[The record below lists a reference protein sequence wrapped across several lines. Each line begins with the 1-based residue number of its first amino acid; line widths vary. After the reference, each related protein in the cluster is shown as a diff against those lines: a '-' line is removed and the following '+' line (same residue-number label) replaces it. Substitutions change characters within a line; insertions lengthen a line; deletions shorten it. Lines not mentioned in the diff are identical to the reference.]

1 MSKYLE
7 QFNKDIK
14 KLVEKL
20 LLNFANVTNKT
31 QNYEDYVDSIINYIN
46 EHSLDYISR
55 KNDVLNRFEGLK
67 EKLELNNQNEKSQLL
82 QNYLN
87 RLKTIYEKKTPA
99 QKDNLYSYI
108 NLVIRLAYSPLKTRV
123 NIEYLKEQFENRY
136 LSNQYGGYDINKDY
150 YDKVNQ
156 IEPANTVEIPEVDY
170 NEKTPSISEDEEVE
184 EENEK
189 SKNDISESKYDD
201 KNIIME
207 SENKND
213 NIIINNKK
221 NDIIKLDF
229 TYEGQLEKGLV
240 NNILEY
246 LFKSKSKLFADK
258 DYFNKMP
265 KIYFNYMLAAN
276 TRLSDN
282 LITKYEQVSSDF
294 ILFRVLNL
302 FIEEYKSDDAS
313 NTKENFMNQFFNIN
327 TIDIPNNL
335 LKDILSDVYKRR
347 KQISYLRKIGVNFE
361 KAGIQS
367 LMSDKLVFLINQFLN
382 IHDNVL
388 TSFIKIFYIQKGQIE
403 KDYMDKIFINDS
415 FKTNLN
421 FLDSIIDYSNYY
433 IYNEIIVNKNKF
445 TLMRFMNIY
454 TEQFEPIIKYFCL
467 ILNYLFKIITKIASS
482 NKNQNCIVNKYI
494 IDTLYYYSKSERK
507 LYSEIFIH
515 LMDAYIKLIY
525 EFILNGNLIDI
536 NDEFFIDNVNLK
548 FSNDSQKIK
557 SIFFFDQNYIIN
569 DWVNC
574 FKIRSFSFD
583 GKEMACVPIP
593 FMIDDLHFKILETG
607 KTTFLLKNVKVIDF
621 YSELNRDV
629 LNEREFNFVDKNTV
643 SKKMETDDI
652 IKKKYI
658 NDLEEI
664 SNNLKIEK
672 NNLVLT
678 NHEINEFKF
687 SRKGAPVPEFIT
699 DFQNGNLQNINK
711 IINDDEIDFN
721 DFGCFNED
729 IIDIN
734 NQQKQ
739 LKKEKAKDNLISLT
753 IPEKNDSNKEMKNIY
768 KLTIDNILSN
778 TKEEV
783 NKISPDSNI
792 HNIDMVL
799 HYLYINHILKINR
812 VINAKFIDILISR
825 TNIMKNF
832 NLLFNICLF
841 NAGFSMNN
849 FIIELNNY
857 IYRKSENENMLNIH
871 NNFFLENILYELA
884 SSPMSDLSPFKDEI
898 YKNIKISFVDS
909 IKSYL
914 IISSEDILILKYKSE
929 LPASIFYNDKVM
941 ILYNRIFNYLV
952 KIKRSFALI
961 RNINLDKQLKKAENI
976 SENKKI
982 KLLVLY
988 LIEYRSLI
996 LNFANNLELY
1006 LFHFVVEPFII
1017 KFKGKIDEV
1026 NSIDQFIYHHNKFL
1040 KDIAFFF
1047 GLSNQNY
1054 LNDLY
1059 DILNL
1064 IIGFPILMDR
1074 FFMLD
1079 LDDIEDE
1086 EKQKLYIDI
1095 FNNTENFKAKI
1106 DNINKH
1112 LNQMKEKL
1120 LNP

>member
-99 QKDNLYSYI
+99 HKDNLYSYI

-246 LFKSKSKLFADK
+246 LYKSKSKLFADK

-415 FKTNLN
+415 FRTNLN

-672 NNLVLT
+672 NNLVIT
-678 NHEINEFKF
+678 NHEINEYKF
-687 SRKGAPVPEFIT
+687 SRNGAPVPEFIT
-699 DFQNGNLQNINK
+699 DFQNGNLKNINK

-729 IIDIN
+729 LIDIN
-734 NQQKQ
+734 AKQKP
-739 LKKEKAKDNLISLT
+739 LEKEKAKDNLISLT

-768 KLTIDNILSN
+768 KMTIDNILSN
-778 TKEEV
+778 SKEEV

-1017 KFKGKIDEV
+1017 KFKQKIDEV

>member
-46 EHSLDYISR
+46 EHSLDYVSR

-246 LFKSKSKLFADK
+246 LYKSKSKLFADK

-672 NNLVLT
+672 NNLVIT
-678 NHEINEFKF
+678 NHEINEYKF
-687 SRKGAPVPEFIT
+687 SRNGAPVPEFIA
-699 DFQNGNLQNINK
+699 DFQNGNLKNINK

-729 IIDIN
+729 LIDIN
-734 NQQKQ
+734 AKQKP
-739 LKKEKAKDNLISLT
+739 LEKEKAKDNLISLT

-768 KLTIDNILSN
+768 KMTIDNILSN
-778 TKEEV
+778 SKEEV

-1017 KFKGKIDEV
+1017 KFKQKIDEV

>member
-14 KLVEKL
+14 NLVEKL

-31 QNYEDYVDSIINYIN
+31 QNFEDYVDSIINYIN

-246 LFKSKSKLFADK
+246 LYKSKSKLFADK
-258 DYFNKMP
+258 DYFNKMT

-672 NNLVLT
+672 NNLVIT
-678 NHEINEFKF
+678 NHEINEYKF
-687 SRKGAPVPEFIT
+687 SRNGAPVPEFIA
-699 DFQNGNLQNINK
+699 DFQNGNLKNINK

-729 IIDIN
+729 LIDIN
-734 NQQKQ
+734 AKQKP
-739 LKKEKAKDNLISLT
+739 LEKEMAKDNLITLT
-753 IPEKNDSNKEMKNIY
+753 IPEKNESNKEMKNIY
-768 KLTIDNILSN
+768 KMTIDNILSN
-778 TKEEV
+778 SKEEV

-825 TNIMKNF
+825 TNILKNF

-1017 KFKGKIDEV
+1017 KFKQKIDEV

>member
-246 LFKSKSKLFADK
+246 LYKSKSKLFADK

-593 FMIDDLHFKILETG
+593 FMLDDLHFKILETG

-629 LNEREFNFVDKNTV
+629 LNEREFNFVDKNIV
-643 SKKMETDDI
+643 SKKLETDDI

-672 NNLVLT
+672 NNLVIT
-678 NHEINEFKF
+678 NHEINEYKF
-687 SRKGAPVPEFIT
+687 SRNGAPVPEFIT
-699 DFQNGNLQNINK
+699 DFQNGNLKNINK

-729 IIDIN
+729 LIDIN
-734 NQQKQ
+734 AKQKP
-739 LKKEKAKDNLISLT
+739 LEKEMAKDNLITLT
-753 IPEKNDSNKEMKNIY
+753 IPEKNESNKEMKNIY
-768 KLTIDNILSN
+768 KMTIDNILSN
-778 TKEEV
+778 SKEQV

-1017 KFKGKIDEV
+1017 KFKQKIDEV

>member
-246 LFKSKSKLFADK
+246 LYKSKSKLFTDK

-672 NNLVLT
+672 NNLVIT
-678 NHEINEFKF
+678 NHEINEYKF
-687 SRKGAPVPEFIT
+687 SRNGAPVPEFIA
-699 DFQNGNLQNINK
+699 DFQNGNLKNINK

-729 IIDIN
+729 LIDIN
-734 NQQKQ
+734 AKQKP
-739 LKKEKAKDNLISLT
+739 LEKEMAKDNLIALT
-753 IPEKNDSNKEMKNIY
+753 IPEKNESNKEMKNIY
-768 KLTIDNILSN
+768 KMTIDNILSN
-778 TKEEV
+778 SKEEV

-825 TNIMKNF
+825 TNILKNF

-1017 KFKGKIDEV
+1017 KFKQKIDEV

>member
-246 LFKSKSKLFADK
+246 LYKSKSKLFADK

-415 FKTNLN
+415 FRTNLN

-672 NNLVLT
+672 NNLVIT
-678 NHEINEFKF
+678 NHEINEYKF
-687 SRKGAPVPEFIT
+687 SRNGAPVPEFIT
-699 DFQNGNLQNINK
+699 DFQNGNLKNINK

-729 IIDIN
+729 LIDIN
-734 NQQKQ
+734 AKQKP
-739 LKKEKAKDNLISLT
+739 LEKEKAKDNLISLT

-768 KLTIDNILSN
+768 KMTIDNILSN
-778 TKEEV
+778 SKEEV

-1017 KFKGKIDEV
+1017 KFKQKIDEV